1 MIRIFRLILVM
12 GLALVPLQA
21 AAQSGNPFAPVI
33 IVNERPITRFEI
45 EQRRRILELF
55 RATGNLDE
63 RARNDLIEDR
73 LRVDA
78 ANRLGITLA
87 PEQTEE
93 GMAEFAQRTNMD
105 TETFL
110 SALAAAGVEMQ
121 TFRDFVNAGVLWRE
135 VVRTRFGPRA
145 QVTDAEIDR
154 ALALTSQSGG
164 AEAVL
169 AEIIL
174 PARTPE
180 ELASSQQIA
189 TEIFENTTSIGGF
202 AAAARQY
209 SASRT
214 REAGGRLPR
223 AMSLSEMPPA
233 IRGEI
238 LTLAPGG
245 VTTPINVPNAVAL
258 FQLIELRETG
268 VAEAQDV
275 TLEFATYLIPGGR
288 TEAALAEAARIDGR
302 TDTCD
307 DLYGINLGQSPER
320 LTFDTLP
327 ASEIPRDIALEL
339 AKLDP
344 GEISTALTRGGNLA
358 MLMLCGRTPVFE
370 EQPDRESVR
379 GQLINQRLSAYGNG
393 YLAELRADAIILYP

>member
-1 MIRIFRLILVM
+1 MIRILRSILVT
-12 GLALVPLQA
+12 GLALVPLQSE
-21 AAQSGNPFAPVI
+21 AQSSNPFSPVI
-33 IVNERPITRFEI
+33 IVNERPITHFEL
-45 EQRRRILELF
+45 EQRRRILSLF
-55 RATGNLDE
+55 RATGDIDE
-63 RARNDLIEDR
+63 RARNDLIDDR
-73 LRVDA
+73 LRTDA
-78 ANRLGITLA
+78 ANRLGITIA

-110 SALAAAGVEMQ
+110 SSLAANGVDMQ

-145 QVTDAEIDR
+145 QITDAEIDR

-164 AEAVL
+164 AEATL

-180 ELASSQQIA
+180 ELATSEQIA
-189 TEIFENTTSIGGF
+189 NDIYQNATSIGGF

-214 REAGGRLPR
+214 RENGGRLPR
-223 AMSLSEMPPA
+223 AMPLSEMPPA

-245 VTTPINVPNAVAL
+245 VTTPINVPNAIAL

-275 TLEFATYLIPGGR
+275 TLEYATYLIPGGL
-288 TEAALAEAARIDGR
+288 TEAALAEAARVAAS

-307 DLYGINLGQSPER
+307 DLHGINLGQPPER
-320 LTFDTLP
+320 LTFETLP
-327 ASEIPRDIALEL
+327 ASEVPRDIALEL

-344 GEISTALTRGGNLA
+344 GETSAALIRGGNLA
-358 MLMLCGRTPVFE
+358 MLMLCARTPVFE
-370 EQPDRESVR
+370 EQPDRERVR
-379 GQLINQRLSAYGNG
+379 NQLINQRLAAYGDG